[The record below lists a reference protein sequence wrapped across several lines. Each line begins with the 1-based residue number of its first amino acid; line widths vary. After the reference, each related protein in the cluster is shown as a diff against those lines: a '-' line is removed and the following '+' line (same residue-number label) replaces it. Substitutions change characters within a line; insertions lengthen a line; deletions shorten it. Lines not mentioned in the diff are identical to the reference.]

1 VLQGETDI
9 IMTSQAG
16 NDERGFSLVEL
27 VIVLL
32 ILGLAGAIALPTF
45 ERGLKKREARMSV
58 LGLAAVARD
67 LRRRAIDEGKL
78 KQLTVEPARGRYLAS
93 GGEIVDLPEAIQMTG
108 VAGGEPIGDRLTQF
122 VFFPNGSIL
131 GGAIE
136 LSDRTGSIYVV
147 RLVSMV
153 GRVVVTRQ

>member
-1 VLQGETDI
+1 MSPVGK
-9 IMTSQAG
+9 
-16 NDERGFSLVEL
+16 DERGFTLLEL
-27 VIVLL
+27 VVVLL
-32 ILGLAGAIALPTF
+32 LVGLASAIALPSID
-45 ERGLKKREARMSV
+45 RGIKRREARQSV
-58 LGLAAVARD
+58 LALAAVARD

-108 VAGGEPIGDRLTQF
+108 VAGGEPIGNQLTQF

-131 GGAIE
+131 GGAVE
-136 LSDRTGSIYVV
+136 LSDRMGAIYLV
-147 RLVSMV
+147 RLDSLV

>member
-1 VLQGETDI
+1 
-9 IMTSQAG
+9 
-16 NDERGFSLVEL
+16 
-27 VIVLL
+27 
-32 ILGLAGAIALPTF
+32 
-45 ERGLKKREARMSV
+45 MSV

-78 KQLTVEPARGRYLAS
+78 KQLTVEPERGRYLAS
-93 GGEIVDLPEAIQMTG
+93 GREIVDLPEAVQMTG

-147 RLVSMV
+147 RLDSMV